1 MRTLVM
7 GGTRFNGLH
16 LVQELVRYGHN
27 VTILNR
33 GITEA
38 LVPKEVHHLH
48 ADRKDHQQLEEV
60 LGLEEFD
67 VVFDTSAYV
76 LDDVQSM
83 VDIFEGRAGH
93 YIFASS
99 TVVYA
104 AAKILPIN
112 EDSPVDR
119 SPRQS
124 DYGRN
129 KLICE
134 EYLMRAYRQ
143 HRLPTTVARFSMVFG
158 PDNFL
163 PDREQRMFIRLLKGR
178 KILIPG
184 RGTTLSQ
191 IGHVDDEARALRMMA
206 LNPRTYGEIY
216 NVTGKDYFSD
226 EGYVDTFAKV
236 VGVQPQKIFV
246 PAEIMDETSFNTS
259 ATAPTMQR
267 PFIQRLAP
275 YIHRWDESTIFS
287 IKKLCDHLDYEP
299 LYTFETA
306 VQQTYEWFM
315 SKGLDKQREYDFS
328 QEDEMINRIG

>member
-1 MRTLVM
+1 M

-38 LVPKEVHHLH
+38 PVPREVQRLY
-48 ADRKDHQQLEEV
+48 ADRKDHKQMKEV
-60 LGLEEFD
+60 LGSEEFD
-67 VVFDTSAYV
+67 VIFDISAYM
-76 LDDVQSM
+76 LEDVQSI

-104 AAKILPIN
+104 ATNILPIN
-112 EDSPVDR
+112 ENSPVDNT
-119 SPRQS
+119 SKQS

-134 EYLMRAYRQ
+134 DYLMKVYRQ
-143 HRLPTTVARFSMVFG
+143 RHFPITSARFSMVFG
-158 PDNFL
+158 PDNGIL
-163 PDREQRMFIRLLKGR
+163 DREQRMFIRLLNGR
-178 KILIPG
+178 KVLIPG
-184 RGTTLSQ
+184 RGTTLGQ

-226 EGYVDTFAKV
+226 EGYVDTCASV
-236 VGVQPQKIFV
+236 IGVEPQKVFV
-246 PAEIMDETSFNTS
+246 PATIMDEAS
-259 ATAPTMQR
+259 PDERR
-267 PFIQRLAP
+267 PLIQRLAP
-275 YIHRWDESTIFS
+275 YIHNWDESTIFGIS
-287 IKKLCDHLDYEP
+287 KLRDHLGYEP
-299 LYTFETA
+299 FYTFETA
-306 VQQTYEWFM
+306 MQQTYEWFM
-315 SKGLDKQREYDFS
+315 SQGLDKKREYDFS
-328 QEDEMINRIG
+328 GEDNLINRVG

>member
-1 MRTLVM
+1 MQTLVM

-38 LVPKEVHHLH
+38 PVPREVQRLY
-48 ADRKDHQQLEEV
+48 ADRKDHKQMKEV
-60 LGLEEFD
+60 LGSEEFD
-67 VVFDTSAYV
+67 VIFDISAYM
-76 LDDVQSM
+76 LEDVQSI

-104 AAKILPIN
+104 ATNILPIN
-112 EDSPVDR
+112 ENSPVDNT
-119 SPRQS
+119 SKQS

-134 EYLMRAYRQ
+134 DYLMKVYRQ
-143 HRLPTTVARFSMVFG
+143 RHFPITSARFSMVFG
-158 PDNFL
+158 PDNGIL
-163 PDREQRMFIRLLKGR
+163 DREQRMFIRLLNGR
-178 KILIPG
+178 KVLIPG
-184 RGTTLSQ
+184 RGTTLGQ

-226 EGYVDTFAKV
+226 EGYVDTCASV
-236 VGVQPQKIFV
+236 IGVEPQKVFV
-246 PAEIMDETSFNTS
+246 PATIMDEAS
-259 ATAPTMQR
+259 PDERR
-267 PFIQRLAP
+267 PLIQRLAP
-275 YIHRWDESTIFS
+275 YIHNWDESTIFGIS
-287 IKKLCDHLDYEP
+287 KLRDHLGYEP
-299 LYTFETA
+299 FYTFETA
-306 VQQTYEWFM
+306 MQQTYEWFM
-315 SKGLDKQREYDFS
+315 SQGLDKKREYDFS
-328 QEDEMINRIG
+328 GEDNLINRVG

>member
-1 MRTLVM
+1 MEALVM

-16 LVQELVRYGHN
+16 LVQELVRYGHH
-27 VTILNR
+27 VTMLNR
-33 GITEA
+33 GVTEA
-38 LVPKEVHHLH
+38 PVPKEVRRLY
-48 ADRKDHQQLEEV
+48 ADRKDPGLLREV
-60 LGLEEFD
+60 LGPEEFD

-76 LDDVQSM
+76 LEDVQSM
-83 VDIFEGRAGH
+83 VGIFEGQTGH

-104 AAKILPIN
+104 ASNILPIT
-112 EDSPVDR
+112 EDFPVDS

-134 EYLMRAYRQ
+134 DYLTDVYRQ
-143 HRLPTTVARFSMVFG
+143 RHFPTTVARFSMVFG
-158 PDNFL
+158 PDDSIL
-163 PDREQRMFIRLLKGR
+163 DREQRMFVRLLNGR

-191 IGHVDDEARALRMMA
+191 IGHVDDEARALRTMA

-226 EGYVDTFAKV
+226 EGYVDTCAKA
-236 VGVQPQKIFV
+236 VGVEPQKVFV
-246 PAEIMDETSFNTS
+246 PAEIMDEIS
-259 ATAPTMQR
+259 PEMRR
-267 PFIQRLAP
+267 PLIQRLAP
-275 YIHRWDESTIFS
+275 YIHRWDESTVFGIR
-287 IKKLCDHLDYEP
+287 KLCDHLGYEP
-299 LYTFETA
+299 FYTFETA

-315 SKGLDKQREYDFS
+315 SKGLDRQREYDFS
-328 QEDEMINRIG
+328 EEDELINRIG

>member
-1 MRTLVM
+1 MKALVM

-27 VTILNR
+27 VMILNR
-33 GITEA
+33 GVTEA
-38 LVPKEVHHLH
+38 QVPKEVRRLY
-48 ADRKDHQQLEEV
+48 ADRKDPKQLKEV
-60 LGLEEFD
+60 LGSEEFD
-67 VVFDTSAYV
+67 VVFDISAYV
-76 LDDVQSM
+76 LEDVQSI
-83 VDIFEGRAGH
+83 VDIIEGRTGH

-104 AAKILPIN
+104 ATNILPIN
-112 EDSPVDR
+112 EDFPVD
-119 SPRQS
+119 STSRQS

-134 EYLMRAYRQ
+134 AFLTKAYRQ
-143 HRLPTTVARFSMVFG
+143 RHFPFTAARFSMVFG
-158 PDNFL
+158 PDNGIL
-163 PDREQRMFIRLLKGR
+163 DREQRMFVRLLNGR

-226 EGYVDTFAKV
+226 EGYVDTCARA
-236 VGVQPQKIFV
+236 VGVEPQKVFV
-246 PAEIMDETSFNTS
+246 PAEIMDEALFE
-259 ATAPTMQR
+259 PR
-267 PFIQRLAP
+267 LPLIQRLAP
-275 YIHRWDESTIFS
+275 YIHRWDESTVFGMA
-287 IKKLCDHLDYEP
+287 KLREHLGYEP
-299 LYTFETA
+299 FYTFETA
-306 VQQTYEWFM
+306 MQQTYEWFM

-328 QEDEMINRIG
+328 EEDGLIRRIG

>member
-1 MRTLVM
+1 MDTLVM

-33 GITEA
+33 GVTEA
-38 LVPKEVHHLH
+38 PVPREVRRLY
-48 ADRKDHQQLEEV
+48 ADRKDHQQLKDV
-60 LGLEEFD
+60 LGSEEFD
-67 VVFDTSAYV
+67 VVFDISAYV
-76 LDDVQSM
+76 LEDVQSM

-104 AAKILPIN
+104 ATNILPIT
-112 EDSPVDR
+112 EDFPVD
-119 SPRQS
+119 STSRQS

-134 EYLMRAYRQ
+134 DYLMGVYRQ
-143 HRLPTTVARFSMVFG
+143 RHFPTTSARFSMVFG
-158 PDNFL
+158 PDNGIL
-163 PDREQRMFIRLLKGR
+163 DREQRMFVRLLNGR

-184 RGTTLSQ
+184 RGNTLSQ

-206 LNPRTYGEIY
+206 LNNRTYGEIY

-226 EGYVDTFAKV
+226 EGYVDTCARA
-236 VGVQPQKIFV
+236 VGVEPQKVFV
-246 PAEIMDETSFNTS
+246 PAEIMDESS
-259 ATAPTMQR
+259 PATRR
-267 PFIQRLAP
+267 PLIQRLAP
-275 YIHRWDESTIFS
+275 DIHRWDESTVFGMG
-287 IKKLCDHLDYEP
+287 KLRDHLGYEP
-299 LYTFETA
+299 FYTFETA

-315 SKGLDKQREYDFS
+315 SQGLDKQREYDFS
-328 QEDEMINRIG
+328 EEDELINRVG

>member
-1 MRTLVM
+1 MDTLVM

-38 LVPKEVHHLH
+38 PVPREVRRLY
-48 ADRKDHQQLEEV
+48 ADRKDRQQLKEV
-60 LGLEEFD
+60 LGPEEFD
-67 VVFDTSAYV
+67 VVFDISAYV
-76 LDDVQSM
+76 LEDVQSM

-93 YIFASS
+93 YVFASS

-104 AAKILPIN
+104 ASNILPIN
-112 EDSPVDR
+112 EDFPVD
-119 SPRQS
+119 STQRQS

-134 EYLMRAYRQ
+134 DYLVKVYRQ
-143 HRLPTTVARFSMVFG
+143 RHFPITSARFSMVFG
-158 PDNFL
+158 PDNGII
-163 PDREQRMFIRLLKGR
+163 DREQRMFMRLLRGR
-178 KILIPG
+178 KILVPG

-226 EGYVDTFAKV
+226 EGYVDTCARA
-236 VGVQPQKIFV
+236 VGVEPQKVFV
-246 PAEIMDETSFNTS
+246 PAGVMDEAS
-259 ATAPTMQR
+259 ADVRR
-267 PFIQRLAP
+267 PLIQRLAP
-275 YIHRWDESTIFS
+275 YIHRWDESTVFGIG
-287 IKKLCDHLDYEP
+287 KLGDHLDYEP
-299 LYTFETA
+299 FYTFETA
-306 VQQTYEWFM
+306 TQQTYEWFITQ
-315 SKGLDKQREYDFS
+315 GLDKQREYDFS
-328 QEDEMINRIG
+328 AEDELISRIG